1 MSDSVLTGKNNSNQ
15 SRGVPF
21 TLRLRSVTST
31 RQTFARVLR
40 EYARG
45 TIGQDEYRQ
54 LVWGLSQYLG
64 ALRLEKDT
72 EIEARLQEIEDQL
85 NRGAR

>member
-1 MSDSVLTGKNNSNQ
+1 MSDSVLTEQNNRKQ

-21 TLRLRSVTST
+21 ALRLRSVAST

-45 TIGQDEYRQ
+45 TISQDEYRQ

-64 ALRLEKDT
+64 ALRLEKES
-72 EIEARLQEIEDQL
+72 EIEDRLQEIEERL
-85 NRGAR
+85 NRGDR